1 MDENLDHKTLI
12 NTTKNEKKTPVCTP
26 TQFSGKFHEN
36 INDFLKKFDRA
47 SLINKWTE
55 EDKILYLPIYLEG
68 TALTFLEN
76 IENKTQNIN
85 WSLIE
90 KKLRHEF
97 EPVSQKELLRT
108 LIDKK
113 KQLEDESITSYLNE
127 VESLCRRLDQNM
139 SEKELVHHMLKGLRP
154 EIARY
159 ISILDNNS
167 TEDIKKNIRKY
178 ETVEFMISDSYIN
191 NPNSIKTSILKEQIQ
206 QIIQNTNT
214 EVEELKNEIKKL
226 KIEFIENNN
235 KNISNKIDDEKKK

>member
-1 MDENLDHKTLI
+1 
-12 NTTKNEKKTPVCTP
+12 
-26 TQFSGKFHEN
+26 
-36 INDFLKKFDRA
+36 
-47 SLINKWTE
+47 
-55 EDKILYLPIYLEG
+55 
-68 TALTFLEN
+68 
-76 IENKTQNIN
+76 
-85 WSLIE
+85 
-90 KKLRHEF
+90 
-97 EPVSQKELLRT
+97 
-108 LIDKK
+108 
-113 KQLEDESITSYLNE
+113 
-127 VESLCRRLDQNM
+127 M

-206 QIIQNTNT
+206 QITQNTNT

-235 KNISNKIDDEKKK
+235 KNISNKIDDKKNNEKQDVVCQICNKPFHTADKCFKRISCQICRKTNHTADKCRFRNKNNTNENNKQKN